1 MIEDITSDAKTLE
14 IEYSKAEKK
23 LNELVEKLK
32 KVQSRSKSKEDQ
44 LSLLPQLRDTLKKSW
59 FLLGCD
65 LSSKLCSKL
74 YSSGGLELLLNR
86 IKSDDDHDLQMSSA
100 QVLQYTLSVENVTHV
115 LAAKDSD
122 KIVDLATAIS
132 SKKTPVISSL
142 THLFFFE

>member
-14 IEYSKAEKK
+14 TEYSKAEKK

-32 KVQSRSKSKEDQ
+32 KVQSNKEDQ

-132 SKKTPVISSL
+132 SKKTPVTSSL
-142 THLFFFE
+142 THSFLFE